1 MVEILKLMLGRD
13 SEDETWSRFLFE
25 LAIWLWQDE
34 LNPRVRCAFGNVYY
48 SEGNSGAYSWWST
61 STTSKPER
69 VVIFPLFFLWLVVF
83 LKPPREKRISQDV
96 DAVDTMVVDGRLSL
110 KNIKIFLRCSDV
122 WRLVTRQSPVSMF
135 MSPSDFAHKHDA
147 THRSSFALSS
157 TNVVRQTYSFGQR
170 RCPVLYSHARHSKYQ
185 A

>member
-1 MVEILKLMLGRD
+1 MLSQD
-13 SEDETWSRFLFE
+13 SEDEIRSRFVFE

-48 SEGNSGAYSWWST
+48 SEGNSGAYSWRST

-83 LKPPREKRISQDV
+83 LGKETSQGKEDKPRCWCCENYGGGL
-96 DAVDTMVVDGRLSL
+96 MMDGRLSL

-157 TNVVRQTYSFGQR
+157 TNVVRQTYSFVLNSITQPFSGQKMP
-170 RCPVLYSHARHSKYQ
+170 PVRIW
-185 A
+185 